1 MHRELLEAFIVRN
14 NIEYSSIDIQS
25 TDIQSEIRNKQ
36 FSELTAKLLT
46 FEHNSVIALY
56 PAERKFNL
64 QQLNKAVSHDLKFM
78 PHSEYVLLKMKLL
91 KNELPDLNVEKGVYI
106 YIDDALKVQSKVYLT
121 DKNNQ
126 KIILIDTDDLYKL
139 TSDKLTEITFSE
151 NIITTK
157 EIQTPMN
164 FKERVKALHSLPPMP
179 ETASAIL
186 KLRATPDVKI
196 EQIVQVIEKDPILA
210 AQIVSYANSAFFGQA
225 GSVKS
230 IKDAIFRVLGVDA
243 VLNMALALSIG
254 TTFKIP
260 RNGPLGSKKI
270 WQSSVYVASLM
281 QRTAM
286 LMPWGQRLNPGTA
299 YLVGLLHDIGL
310 LVLGHLFPEE
320 YQQLNQLLEDDVNL
334 KILNAEE
341 TIFGVTHTEIGKIVM
356 RLWNMPDELI
366 AVTTY
371 HHNSEFHGEH
381 EEYVQLLVIV
391 ESLLSQHGLA
401 RDDYVQEMP
410 MHFLEK
416 LNLDEEDV
424 IIAADEVLQ
433 ESQIIQELAKQMC
446 A

>member
-1 MHRELLEAFIVRN
+1 MHRELLEALFAKN
-14 NIEYSSIDIQS
+14 NIEYSSIDIKS
-25 TDIQSEIRNKQ
+25 TEIQSDIKRTQ
-36 FSELTAKLLT
+36 YLELAGELLAW
-46 FEHNSVIALY
+46 ENNSVIALY

-64 QQLNKAVSHDLKFM
+64 PQLTKTVCQDLKFM
-78 PHSEYVLLKMKLL
+78 PHSEFVLLKLKLL
-91 KNELPDLNVEKGVYI
+91 KNEIPELNIEKGVYI
-106 YIDDALKVQSKVYLT
+106 FVDKALKEQKKVYMM

-126 KIILIDTDDLYKL
+126 KILIID
-139 TSDKLTEITFSE
+139 SDKLFNLSGDKLTGITFSE

-186 KLRATPDVKI
+186 KLRSTPDVKV
-196 EQIVQVIEKDPILA
+196 EQIVSVIEKDPLLA

-260 RNGPLGSKKI
+260 RTGPLGSRKI

-281 QRTAM
+281 QRITM
-286 LMPWGQRLNPGTA
+286 LMPWGKRLNPGTA

-320 YQQLNQLLEDDVNL
+320 YQSLNQLLEEDANL
-334 KILNAEE
+334 KILEAEE
-341 TIFGVTHTEIGKIVM
+341 KIFGVTHTEIGKIVM

-371 HHNSEFHGEH
+371 HHNSDFQGEH

-401 RDDYVQEMP
+401 RDDYEQEMP
-410 MHFLEK
+410 VHFLEK
-416 LNLDEEDV
+416 LHLDEEDV
-424 IIAADEVLQ
+424 ILAADEVLQ